1 MIMIFLMTIPIDGS
15 GYDDMYAGLQ
25 DDNDDHG
32 GDDDDMYAGGH
43 LIHCCVTARR
53 RSECTP

>member
-15 GYDDMYAGLQ
+15 DDYHDICMQ
-25 DDNDDHG
+25 DDNDDHDG
-32 GDDDDMYAGGH
+32 DDDDDMYAGGH

-53 RSECTP
+53 LSECTP